1 MSRLGTERRLG
12 ALQHSLWP
20 NVYSNHLAIWAK
32 ALRVLC
38 EFMNFHPNKQL
49 FQVASAGDQT
59 TDPWIKRTVL
69 YAYTTR
75 DSPILSFI
83 SSIFELYDC
92 YWPQK
97 LWQWCCS
104 VEWYYFWLQHEY
116 RAYHYGWLCQKWPKI
131 YPNVW
136 ILMIWI
142 LINDEAKF
150 LVSIWKS

>member
-1 MSRLGTERRLG
+1 M
-12 ALQHSLWP
+12 
-20 NVYSNHLAIWAK
+20 
-32 ALRVLC
+32 LC

-92 YWPQK
+92 YWPQNCDSGVAQLNDIIFDSSMSIEHTTMVDFVK
-97 LWQWCCS
+97 ND
-104 VEWYYFWLQHEY
+104 
-116 RAYHYGWLCQKWPKI
+116 PKFI
-131 YPNVW
+131 Q
-136 ILMIWI
+136 MF
-142 LINDEAKF
+142 EF
-150 LVSIWKS
+150 